1 MMRQE
6 TAEAIALKAL
16 GWLVAN
22 EGLLP
27 VFLGSTGASVQDFR
41 EQAGDA
47 EFLGSV
53 LDFIM
58 MDDAWVV
65 QFCDLERLPYDTLM
79 QARQSLPGGAQVNW
93 T

>member
-6 TAEAIALKAL
+6 NAEAIALKAL

-22 EGLLP
+22 EDLLP
-27 VFLGSTGASVQDFR
+27 VFLGATGASAQDLR
-41 EQAGDA
+41 DQAGDV
-47 EFLGSV
+47 EFLRSV

-65 QFCDLERLPYDTLM
+65 QFCDLEALPYDVIM